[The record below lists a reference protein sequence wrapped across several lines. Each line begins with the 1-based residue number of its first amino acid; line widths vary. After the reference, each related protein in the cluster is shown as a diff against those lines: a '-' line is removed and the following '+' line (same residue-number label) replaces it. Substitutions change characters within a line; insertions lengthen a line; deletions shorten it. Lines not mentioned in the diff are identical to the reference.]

1 MDLQGIQYVHKCSF
15 VFEVRLRYMLY
26 NLGIAMRPSWIRHVK
41 FLAFSKTWQKKRPK
55 KKKKADQKDDN
66 QTKTDQNV
74 IETNTRLLWSFESV
88 QVTTK
93 S

>member
-1 MDLQGIQYVHKCSF
+1 MLNFLISQ
-15 VFEVRLRYMLY
+15 RLD
-26 NLGIAMRPSWIRHVK
+26 K
-41 FLAFSKTWQKKRPK
+41 KKTK

>member
-1 MDLQGIQYVHKCSF
+1 
-15 VFEVRLRYMLY
+15 
-26 NLGIAMRPSWIRHVK
+26 MRPSWIRHVK
-41 FLAFSKTWQKKRPK
+41 FLDFSKTWQKKDQK